1 MTKVGARIYNMK
13 NLIIY
18 GAGGFGREV
27 AWMVE
32 RINCRRQEWNLLG
45 FVDDVKTE
53 LHGKKLNGLPVL
65 GGKAWFA
72 ANQEEIYVTCP
83 VGSSKGRRSMYEHL
97 AQYANVKWA
106 TLIDPT
112 AIVGTTSSIGSGSI
126 VCCGARITVN
136 SKIGMGVVIN
146 IGSTV
151 GHNSQLGEFTTLY
164 VNSIVSGT
172 VEIGENTEIGSGA
185 FIREYLKVCR
195 DVVIAPLTSVLS
207 DISVP
212 GTYAGNPARRFK

>member
-1 MTKVGARIYNMK
+1 MK

-27 AWMVE
+27 AWMVD
-32 RINCRRQEWNLLG
+32 RINRFRQEWNLLG
-45 FVDDVKTE
+45 FVDDVKTD
-53 LHGKKLNGLPVL
+53 LHGKTLNGLPVL
-65 GGKAWFA
+65 GGKDWFA
-72 ANQEEIYVTCP
+72 GNKEEIHVTCP
-83 VGSSKGRRSMYEHL
+83 VGSSKGRRSMYEHI
-97 AQYANVKWA
+97 AQYPNVKWA
-106 TLIDPT
+106 TLIDHS
-112 AIVGTTSSIGSGSI
+112 AVVGTSSQIGEGSI

-136 SKIGMGVVIN
+136 SKIGKGVVIN
-146 IGSTV
+146 HGSAV
-151 GHNSQLGEFTTLY
+151 GHDARLGDYVTLY

-195 DVVIAPLTSVLS
+195 DAVIAPLTSVLCN
-207 DISVP
+207 ISEP